1 MTDLGLIYYGYNRLS
16 DYIFTTFPYS
26 ASRLIIYIYI
36 HIKLPIR
43 KNQSFDFCLVR
54 NK

>member
-1 MTDLGLIYYGYNRLS
+1 MFFIYN
-16 DYIFTTFPYS
+16 FPYS

-43 KNQSFDFCLVR
+43 KKSIIRLLSCQE
-54 NK
+54 